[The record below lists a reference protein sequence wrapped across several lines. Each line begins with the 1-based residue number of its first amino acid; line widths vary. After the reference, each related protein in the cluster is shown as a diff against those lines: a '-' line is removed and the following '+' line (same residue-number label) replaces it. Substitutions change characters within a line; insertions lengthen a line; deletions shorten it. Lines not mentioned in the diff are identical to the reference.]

1 MKTIRETKS
10 GDMTLRLV
18 QTANAFVGLAIK
30 GGEIKAREE
39 GADAEDVWR
48 RVHDAA
54 ARLNP
59 LFIGYSSARARF
71 LRFFA
76 DGFSGAPYVEMERAY
91 NLAAKEMLDKAAPL
105 AGVAGGA
112 NLGEAVFAVFN
123 KINLLS
129 PFEKIR
135 VRELMLG
142 SDADAFV
149 RLSAAF
155 ADGDRKSALRAL
167 KQLLQPHD
175 CAKWTVVTYL
185 PFLWRPED
193 PHVPQAEDDLRDFAE
208 RVGHHFA
215 SVYRPDLD
223 IEVYDAP
230 ARSRPGN
237 PSQARR
243 YGAAR
248 YDRHP
253 ELHVDRRKVRGEGQ
267 ARARRRYRGR
277 NDK

>member
-18 QTANAFVGLAIK
+18 QTGMPLSGLPSKAARSRLESRAPTPRTY
-30 GGEIKAREE
+30 GG
-39 GADAEDVWR
+39 

-185 PFLWRPED
+185 PFIWRPETHMFLK
-193 PHVPQAEDDLRDFAE
+193 PKMLAGFR
-208 RVGHHFA
+208 
-215 SVYRPDLD
+215 
-223 IEVYDAP
+223 
-230 ARSRPGN
+230 
-237 PSQARR
+237 
-243 YGAAR
+243 
-248 YDRHP
+248 
-253 ELHVDRRKVRGEGQ
+253 
-267 ARARRRYRGR
+267 
-277 NDK
+277 